1 MCHVYYNH
9 PDNSRFSL
17 HNLSNG
23 SSADAYSIE
32 RISTQR
38 ALLTSELL

>member
-1 MCHVYYNH
+1 MCHVYYHH
-9 PDNSRFSL
+9 PGNNQFSL
-17 HNLSNG
+17 DNLSNG